1 MRQIC
6 AEVQALAEAQRRTDQ
21 RLAELVEAQKHTER
35 QVQELVAAHEQ
46 RERRVGVLE
55 DPVGDLVGRDLERQ
69 YRERAHAYFQK
80 ILKAIPPAGHP
91 RTPAGAGRGGAGR
104 ITEDEKYDLLLADLL
119 VQGRHGDE
127 EAYWVVEV
135 SARVG
140 PHDVERAA
148 RRAGLLSRATGVPA
162 LAAVAGRRLASDA
175 VEAEAHARGVWRVL
189 DRLALPPNK

>member
-1 MRQIC
+1 MTWSVST
-6 AEVQALAEAQRRTDQ
+6 AS
-21 RLAELVEAQKHTER
+21 
-35 QVQELVAAHEQ
+35 
-46 RERRVGVLE
+46 G
-55 DPVGDLVGRDLERQ
+55 
-69 YRERAHAYFQK
+69 
-80 ILKAIPPAGHP
+80 
-91 RTPAGAGRGGAGR
+91 RTPTSRRFSKRFRLPDILELQRVLDEAVRAGR